1 MINAKD
7 MKRIYFLAFALLS
20 TVSLWSQYVGGTITD
35 AQGKAVEF
43 ANVVFLSLPDSAFV
57 AGAVSGENGGF
68 RLSVDERKGV
78 LKVSCI
84 GYATLYKECQ
94 AGETLSLQL
103 QADAQLLDEV
113 VVKGDLPKTRLKNGA
128 SITTVAGSVL
138 EKAGTAENLL
148 DRIPGVSA
156 GGGSVSVFGRG
167 VAEVYINGRK
177 VRDSSELDQLSSD
190 NIKSVEV
197 INNPGARYAA
207 SVKAVVR
214 ITTKRAPGEGFG
226 FSNRAYAGYNK
237 DWTLLDQ
244 FNFNYRT
251 GGFDLSGM
259 LAATDGHAWS
269 KRSVVQDTYLDK
281 LWSQQMY
288 MDEKEHSQSL
298 YATISA
304 NYTFDSGHALGIRYN
319 WKRLPRYDSWG
330 TLDSDV
336 RQDGEQNERL
346 QSIYESASQETSH
359 TLNLYYAGKAG
370 DWNIDFN
377 ADALWN
383 GNDTDGYT
391 DERVFAPSGLET
403 DTRQVNTFSR
413 ADNRLYAGKLVLSRE
428 WLGGEL
434 SLGGEYSHNTHG
446 NDYVNPEGLLEDDHS
461 EIREG
466 SASGFVEYG
475 RSFGL
480 VYVLAGLR
488 FEHVASGYYE
498 GGTRIE
504 NQSKHYNDW
513 FPSATVMVP
522 AGDVQLS
529 LSYASDIVRP
539 SYHMLR
545 GNIVYNNRYTYESG
559 NPLLRPQVAQNL
571 ILNAV
576 YDWTQL
582 TLGYVHTK
590 DAIVTTSVPYSDED
604 PSVALLTNTNAP
616 AYNHTF
622 ASLSLTPVIGI
633 WSPQFTAAVVKQW
646 YRTDTPWGRFNLDK
660 PLVSLSWENS
670 LKLPGGFLLN
680 ADASWSSLGH
690 EENTEVKRQ
699 LWSVNAML
707 YKGFLNDRLTLQL
720 RATDLFNSTRSRSLV
735 YLGSLR
741 TFYTDAEPNS
751 RSVSLTLR
759 YKFNVAKSKYK
770 GTGAGSSQKSR
781 M

>member
-1 MINAKD
+1 MN
-7 MKRIYFLAFALLS
+7 RLTLVLLCLIMAIGAS
-20 TVSLWSQYVGGTITD
+20 GQTLTGKVTD
-35 AQGKAVEF
+35 EQNSNPLSF

-57 AGAVSGENGGF
+57 AGAVSDEEGSF
-68 RLSVDERKGV
+68 SLSVEDGKGV

-84 GYATLYKECQ
+84 GYATLYKECEP
-94 AGETLSLQL
+94 GEPLLLQL
-103 QADAQLLDEV
+103 KADAQLLDEV
-113 VVKGDLPKTRLKNGA
+113 VVKGDLPKTRLKG
-128 SITTVAGSVL
+128 SSMITTVAGSVL

-156 GGGSVSVFGRG
+156 GSGAVSVFGRG
-167 VAEVYINGRK
+167 AAEVYINGRK
-177 VRDSSELDQLSSD
+177 VRDSSELDQLASD

-226 FSNRAYAGYNK
+226 FNNRAYAKYNQ
-237 DWTLLDQ
+237 DWTVLDQ
-244 FNFNYRT
+244 FNFNYRS

-259 LAATDGHAWS
+259 LAASDGHAWS
-269 KRSVVQDTYLDK
+269 ERNVVQDTYLDK
-281 LWSQQMY
+281 LWNQHMH
-288 MDEKEHSQSL
+288 MDEKEHSQNL
-298 YATISA
+298 YMMLSA
-304 NYTFDSGHALGIRYN
+304 NYTFGNGHALGVRYN
-319 WKRLPRYDSWG
+319 WKRQPRYDSWG
-330 TLDSDV
+330 TLDSEV
-336 RQDGEQNERL
+336 RKDEEQDELLR
-346 QSIYESASQETSH
+346 SVYESASQETSH
-359 TLNLYYAGKAG
+359 TLNFYYAGQVGK
-370 DWNIDFN
+370 WNIDFN

-383 GNDTDGYT
+383 GNDTDGFT
-391 DERVFAPSGLET
+391 DEQVAAPSGTET
-403 DTRQVNTFSR
+403 DSRQVNTFSR
-413 ADNRLYAGKLVLSRE
+413 ADNSLYAGKLVLSRE

-466 SASGFVEYG
+466 NASGFVEYG
-475 RSFGL
+475 RSFGS
-480 VYVLAGLR
+480 VYVQAGVR
-488 FEHVASGYYE
+488 FEHVAADYYE
-498 GGTRIE
+498 GGKRVE
-504 NQSKHYNDW
+504 SQSKQYNDW
-513 FPSATVMVP
+513 FPSATVVVP
-522 AGDVQLS
+522 AGNVQLA

-582 TLGYVHTK
+582 TQGYVHTK
-590 DAIVTTSVPYSDED
+590 DAIVTTSIPYSDTD
-604 PSVALLTNTNAP
+604 PSIALLTNTNAP

-622 ASLSLTPVIGI
+622 ASLSLAPTIGI
-633 WSPQFTAAVVKQW
+633 WSPQLTAAVVKQW
-646 YRTDTPWGRFNLDK
+646 YHTDTPWGRLNLDK

-690 EENTEVKRQ
+690 EENTKVKRQ

-707 YKGFLNDRLTLQL
+707 YKSFLKDRLTFQFQ
-720 RATDLFNSTRSRSLV
+720 ATDLFNSTRSRSLV

-751 RSVSLTLR
+751 RSVSLTIR
-759 YKFNVAKSKYK
+759 YKFNAAKNKYK

>member
-1 MINAKD
+1 
-7 MKRIYFLAFALLS
+7 MKRLSSYLLLLGLAIGASAQTLTGKVTDEQQQPLS
-20 TVSLWSQYVGGTITD
+20 Y
-35 AQGKAVEF
+35 

-57 AGAVSGENGGF
+57 AGTVSGEDGSF
-68 RLSVDERKGV
+68 SLSTEHGKGM

-84 GYATLYKECQ
+84 GYTTLYKECGQ
-94 AGETLSLQL
+94 REQLSLQL
-103 QADAQLLDEV
+103 KADAQLLDEV

-128 SITTVAGSVL
+128 SITNVAGTIL
-138 EKAGTAENLL
+138 EKVGTAENLL
-148 DRIPGVSA
+148 DRIPGVST
-156 GGGSVSVFGRG
+156 GGGAVSVFGRG
-167 VAEVYINGRK
+167 AAEVYINGRK
-177 VRDSSELDQLSSD
+177 VRDSSELDQLASD

-207 SVKAVVR
+207 SVKAVVL

-226 FSNRAYAGYNK
+226 FNNRTYAKYDK
-237 DWTLLDQ
+237 EWTLLDQ

-269 KRSVVQDTYLDK
+269 ERSVVQDTYLDK
-281 LWSQQMY
+281 LWSQHMH
-288 MDEKEHSQSL
+288 MDEKEHSQHL
-298 YATISA
+298 YSMLSA
-304 NYTFDSGHALGIRYN
+304 NYTFSNGHALGVRYN
-319 WKRLPRYDSWG
+319 WKRQPRYDSWG
-330 TLDSDV
+330 TLDSKV
-336 RQDGEQNERL
+336 LQDGVQDELL
-346 QSIYESASQETSH
+346 QSVYGSTSRETSH
-359 TLNLYYAGKAG
+359 TLNFYYAGQVGK
-370 DWNIDFN
+370 WNIDFN

-383 GNDTDGYT
+383 GNDTDGFT
-391 DERVFAPSGLET
+391 DERVSASLET
-403 DTRQVNTFSR
+403 EAAPRQVNTFSQ
-413 ADNRLYAGKLVLSRE
+413 ADNSLYAGKLVLSRE

-446 NDYVNPEGLLEDDHS
+446 NDYMNPEGLLEDDHS
-461 EIREG
+461 EIKEG
-466 SASGFVEYG
+466 NASGFVEYA
-475 RSFGL
+475 RSFGP
-480 VYVLAGLR
+480 VYVQAGVR
-488 FEHVASGYYE
+488 FEHVTANYYE
-498 GGTRIE
+498 EGKQVKE
-504 NQSKHYNDW
+504 QSKHYNNW
-513 FPSATVMVP
+513 FPSATIVVP
-522 AGDVQLS
+522 VRQIQLA
-529 LSYASDIVRP
+529 LSYSSDIVRP

-571 ILNAV
+571 ILNAI

-590 DAIVTTSVPYSDED
+590 DAIVTTSVPYSDTK
-604 PSVALLTNTNAP
+604 PSIALLTNRNAP
-616 AYNHTF
+616 AYDHTF
-622 ASLSLTPVIGI
+622 ASLSLTPTIGI

-646 YRTDTPWGRFNLDK
+646 YHTETPWGRRNLDK
-660 PLVSLSWENS
+660 PLISLSWENS

-690 EENTEVKRQ
+690 EENAEMKRQ

-720 RATDLFNSTRSRSLV
+720 QATDLFNSTRSRSIV

-759 YKFNVAKSKYK
+759 YKFNAAKSKYK
-770 GTGAGSSQKSR
+770 GTGAGSSQKDR